1 MPEAGE
7 NISQDSQESQDSQQD
22 TQESAPEVSGSDT
35 VESAE
40 PAQPEDESS
49 EQVDA
54 APSEQPEEIDG
65 EVVDEVQEE
74 AETEDDG
81 NDEAPEEV
89 AEEVVEP
96 EAEAEPEPEP
106 EPETESDDSA
116 EDADEATEA
125 EAVEEDSSTEEAEAE
140 EDGNDEA
147 PEEVAEE
154 VVEAEA
160 EPEPEPES
168 ETESDDSA
176 EDAPFDPHNI
186 PKKYDS
192 QTFEWYILKVQVNRE
207 TSIRDGLLRRIK
219 MEGLEEYFE
228 EVIVPTED
236 IVEFTRSGKRKVVK
250 RKLYPGYIMV
260 NMMLQDDSWFLVR
273 ETPGIGDFTGTLG
286 KPSPMPADE
295 VERILS
301 VAQPEEEADGEEPQL
316 KTAIPFKAGDRVR
329 VKDGNFQN
337 FEGEVDG
344 IDEANGR
351 VTLII
356 NIFGRSTPV
365 ELEHWQIEEI

>member
-1 MPEAGE
+1 MSGYYVFGVFTVNEFQDESNESLEPQDNSTPASND
-7 NISQDSQESQDSQQD
+7 NISQDS
-22 TQESAPEVSGSDT
+22 
-35 VESAE
+35 
-40 PAQPEDESS
+40 
-49 EQVDA
+49 
-54 APSEQPEEIDG
+54 
-65 EVVDEVQEE
+65 
-74 AETEDDG
+74 
-81 NDEAPEEV
+81 APEEV
-89 AEEVVEP
+89 GNEVQQDTPVETTESIEPSAKPVAEEAVSDASSEEAPAEDESDVEESEEAPAEELVVEP
-96 EAEAEPEPEP
+96 ASEPTP
-106 EPETESDDSA
+106 
-116 EDADEATEA
+116 
-125 EAVEEDSSTEEAEAE
+125 AE
-140 EDGNDEA
+140 E
-147 PEEVAEE
+147 
-154 VVEAEA
+154 
-160 EPEPEPES
+160 
-168 ETESDDSA
+168 SA

-192 QTFEWYILKVQVNRE
+192 QTLEWYILKVQVNRE
-207 TSIRDGLLRRIK
+207 TTIRDALLRRIK
-219 MEGLEEYFE
+219 MEGLDDYFE

-260 NMMLQDDSWFLVR
+260 KMMLQDDSWFLVR
-273 ETPGIGDFTGTLG
+273 ETPGIGDFTGTFG
-286 KPSPMPADE
+286 KPTPMPAHE

-301 VAQPEEEADGEEPQL
+301 VAQPEEDSKGEEPQL
-316 KTAIPFKAGDRVR
+316 KTAIPFNAGDRVR

>member
-1 MPEAGE
+1 VNEFQDESNESLEPQADPMPGAGE

-22 TQESAPEVSGSDT
+22 RQESAPEVSGSDT

-49 EQVDA
+49 EQVEA

-65 EVVDEVQEE
+65 EVVDEVEEE
-74 AETEDDG
+74 AETEPEAESDNSPEDADEATEAEAVEEDLATEEAEADG
-81 NDEAPEEV
+81 DGSDEAPEEV

-106 EPETESDDSA
+106 EP
-116 EDADEATEA
+116 
-125 EAVEEDSSTEEAEAE
+125 
-140 EDGNDEA
+140 
-147 PEEVAEE
+147 
-154 VVEAEA
+154 
-160 EPEPEPES
+160 

-228 EVIVPTED
+228 EVMVPTED

>member
-1 MPEAGE
+1 MFGVFTVNEFQDESNESLEPQDNSTPASND
-7 NISQDSQESQDSQQD
+7 NISQDS
-22 TQESAPEVSGSDT
+22 
-35 VESAE
+35 
-40 PAQPEDESS
+40 
-49 EQVDA
+49 
-54 APSEQPEEIDG
+54 
-65 EVVDEVQEE
+65 
-74 AETEDDG
+74 
-81 NDEAPEEV
+81 APEEV
-89 AEEVVEP
+89 GNEVQQDTPVETTESIETSAEPVAEGAVSDASSEEVPAEDESGVEESEEAPAEDESGVEESEEAPAEELVVEP
-96 EAEAEPEPEP
+96 ASEPTP
-106 EPETESDDSA
+106 
-116 EDADEATEA
+116 
-125 EAVEEDSSTEEAEAE
+125 AE
-140 EDGNDEA
+140 E
-147 PEEVAEE
+147 
-154 VVEAEA
+154 
-160 EPEPEPES
+160 
-168 ETESDDSA
+168 SA

-192 QTFEWYILKVQVNRE
+192 QTLEWYILKVQVNRE
-207 TSIRDGLLRRIK
+207 TTIRDALLRRIK
-219 MEGLEEYFE
+219 MEGLDDYFE

-260 NMMLQDDSWFLVR
+260 KMMLQDDSWFLVR
-273 ETPGIGDFTGTLG
+273 ETPGIGDFTGTFG
-286 KPSPMPADE
+286 KPTPMPAHE

-301 VAQPEEEADGEEPQL
+301 VAQPEEDSKGEEPQL
-316 KTAIPFKAGDRVR
+316 KTAIPFNAGDRVR

>member
-1 MPEAGE
+1 MNEFQDESNESLEPQADPMPEAGE

-22 TQESAPEVSGSDT
+22 TQESAPEVTGSDT

-40 PAQPEDESS
+40 PAQPEAASS
-49 EQVDA
+49 EQVEA
-54 APSEQPEEIDG
+54 APSEQPEQIDG
-65 EVVDEVQEE
+65 EVVDEVEEE
-74 AETEDDG
+74 AETE
-81 NDEAPEEV
+81 
-89 AEEVVEP
+89 P
-96 EAEAEPEPEP
+96 EAE
-106 EPETESDDSA
+106 SDNST

-125 EAVEEDSSTEEAEAE
+125 EVVEEDSSTEEAEAE
-140 EDGNDEA
+140 GDGSDEA

-168 ETESDDSA
+168 ETESDNGA

-273 ETPGIGDFTGTLG
+273 ETSGIGDFTGTLG

>member
-1 MPEAGE
+1 MKKLYITLVGVGLAF
-7 NISQDSQESQDSQQD
+7 
-22 TQESAPEVSGSDT
+22 GST
-35 VESAE
+35 LLA
-40 PAQPEDESS
+40 ADES
-49 EQVDA
+49 E
-54 APSEQPEEIDG
+54 
-65 EVVDEVQEE
+65 
-74 AETEDDG
+74 
-81 NDEAPEEV
+81 
-89 AEEVVEP
+89 
-96 EAEAEPEPEP
+96 
-106 EPETESDDSA
+106 
-116 EDADEATEA
+116 
-125 EAVEEDSSTEEAEAE
+125 VEESEET
-140 EDGNDEA
+140 
-147 PEEVAEE
+147 P
-154 VVEAEA
+154 
-160 EPEPEPES
+160 
-168 ETESDDSA
+168 A

-207 TSIRDGLLRRIK
+207 TSIRDALLRRIK

-260 NMMLQDDSWFLVR
+260 KMMLQDDSWFLVR
-273 ETPGIGDFTGTLG
+273 ETPGIGDFTGTFG
-286 KPSPMPADE
+286 KPTPMPAHE

-301 VAQPEEEADGEEPQL
+301 VAQPEEDSKGEEPQL

>member
-1 MPEAGE
+1 MSGYYVFGVFTVNEFQDESNESLEPQDNSTPASND
-7 NISQDSQESQDSQQD
+7 NISQDS
-22 TQESAPEVSGSDT
+22 
-35 VESAE
+35 
-40 PAQPEDESS
+40 
-49 EQVDA
+49 
-54 APSEQPEEIDG
+54 
-65 EVVDEVQEE
+65 
-74 AETEDDG
+74 
-81 NDEAPEEV
+81 APEEV
-89 AEEVVEP
+89 GNEVQQDAPVETTESIETPAEPVADEAVTDASSEEVPAEDESDVEESEEAPAEELVVEP
-96 EAEAEPEPEP
+96 ASEPTPAEE
-106 EPETESDDSA
+106 SA
-116 EDADEATEA
+116 E
-125 EAVEEDSSTEEAEAE
+125 EES
-140 EDGNDEA
+140 
-147 PEEVAEE
+147 
-154 VVEAEA
+154 
-160 EPEPEPES
+160 
-168 ETESDDSA
+168 

-192 QTFEWYILKVQVNRE
+192 QTLEWYILKVQVNRE
-207 TSIRDGLLRRIK
+207 TTIRDALLRRIK
-219 MEGLEEYFE
+219 MEGLDDYFE

-260 NMMLQDDSWFLVR
+260 KMMLQDDSWFLVR
-273 ETPGIGDFTGTLG
+273 ETPGIGDFTGTFG
-286 KPSPMPADE
+286 KPTPMPAHE

-301 VAQPEEEADGEEPQL
+301 VAQPEEDSKGEEPQL
-316 KTAIPFKAGDRVR
+316 KTAIPFNAGDRVR

>member
-1 MPEAGE
+1 MFGVFTVNEFQDESNESLEPQDDSTPVADD
-7 NISQDSQESQDSQQD
+7 NVSQDSVPEEVGKQAEAEEVPQAEDIQPEVAD
-22 TQESAPEVSGSDT
+22 ETTQEDETSSVAPGTEAADSDI
-35 VESAE
+35 
-40 PAQPEDESS
+40 DEQVS
-49 EQVDA
+49 EQGDIQPDEDSGQDDPAEQVATEDIVEEVA
-54 APSEQPEEIDG
+54 SEQLAAD
-65 EVVDEVQEE
+65 EE
-74 AETEDDG
+74 AEVTGEEVVEETEVEVETE
-81 NDEAPEEV
+81 NETAEEV
-89 AEEVVEP
+89 AES
-96 EAEAEPEPEP
+96 EPEPEP
-106 EPETESDDSA
+106 EVGDDPED
-116 EDADEATEA
+116 
-125 EAVEEDSSTEEAEAE
+125 V
-140 EDGNDEA
+140 
-147 PEEVAEE
+147 
-154 VVEAEA
+154 
-160 EPEPEPES
+160 
-168 ETESDDSA
+168 
-176 EDAPFDPHNI
+176 PFDPHNI

-260 NMMLQDDSWFLVR
+260 KMMLQDDSWFLVR
-273 ETPGIGDFTGTLG
+273 ETPGIGDFTGTFG
-286 KPSPMPADE
+286 KPTPMPAEE

-301 VAQPEEEADGEEPQL
+301 VAQPEEDAKGEEPQL

-365 ELEHWQIEEI
+365 ELEHWQIEEL

>member
-1 MPEAGE
+1 MFGVFTVNEFQDESNESLEPQDNSTPASND
-7 NISQDSQESQDSQQD
+7 NISQDS
-22 TQESAPEVSGSDT
+22 
-35 VESAE
+35 
-40 PAQPEDESS
+40 
-49 EQVDA
+49 
-54 APSEQPEEIDG
+54 
-65 EVVDEVQEE
+65 
-74 AETEDDG
+74 
-81 NDEAPEEV
+81 APEEV
-89 AEEVVEP
+89 GNEVQQDAPVETTESIETPAEPVADEAAPDASSEEVPAEDESDVEESEEVPAEDESDVEESEEAPAEELVVEP
-96 EAEAEPEPEP
+96 ASEPTP
-106 EPETESDDSA
+106 
-116 EDADEATEA
+116 
-125 EAVEEDSSTEEAEAE
+125 AE
-140 EDGNDEA
+140 E
-147 PEEVAEE
+147 
-154 VVEAEA
+154 
-160 EPEPEPES
+160 
-168 ETESDDSA
+168 SA

-192 QTFEWYILKVQVNRE
+192 QTLEWYILKVQVNRE
-207 TSIRDGLLRRIK
+207 TTIRDALLRRIK
-219 MEGLEEYFE
+219 MEGLDDYFE

-260 NMMLQDDSWFLVR
+260 KMMLQDDSWFLVR
-273 ETPGIGDFTGTLG
+273 ETPGIGDFTGTFG
-286 KPSPMPADE
+286 KPTPMPAHE

-301 VAQPEEEADGEEPQL
+301 VAQPEEDSKGEEPQL
-316 KTAIPFKAGDRVR
+316 KTAIPFNAGDRVR

>member
-1 MPEAGE
+1 MPGAGE

-22 TQESAPEVSGSDT
+22 SQESAPEATGSDT

-49 EQVDA
+49 EQVEA

-65 EVVDEVQEE
+65 EVVDEVEEE
-74 AETEDDG
+74 AQT
-81 NDEAPEEV
+81 
-89 AEEVVEP
+89 EP
-96 EAEAEPEPEP
+96 EAE
-106 EPETESDDSA
+106 SDNST

-125 EAVEEDSSTEEAEAE
+125 EAVEEDLSTEEAEAE
-140 EDGNDEA
+140 DDGSDEA

-154 VVEAEA
+154 VVEPEAEA

-228 EVIVPTED
+228 EVMVPTED

>member
-1 MPEAGE
+1 MNEFQDESNESLEPQADPMPGAGE

-22 TQESAPEVSGSDT
+22 SQESAPEVSGSDT

-40 PAQPEDESS
+40 AAQQEEDSS
-49 EQVDA
+49 EQVEA
-54 APSEQPEEIDG
+54 APSQQPEAIDD
-65 EVVDEVQEE
+65 EVVDEVEEE
-74 AETEDDG
+74 AETEPG
-81 NDEAPEEV
+81 
-89 AEEVVEP
+89 
-96 EAEAEPEPEP
+96 
-106 EPETESDDSA
+106 DSS
-116 EDADEATEA
+116 EDATEATEA
-125 EAVEEDSSTEEAEAE
+125 EAVQEDSSTEESEAE

-301 VAQPEEEADGEEPQL
+301 VAQPEEETDGEEPQL

>member
-1 MPEAGE
+1 MFGVYTVNEFQDESNESLEPQDESTPVADD
-7 NISQDSQESQDSQQD
+7 NVSQDSAPEEVGNDVEESQQG
-22 TQESAPEVSGSDT
+22 TPAENAPLEEEAAED
-35 VESAE
+35 VEE
-40 PAQPEDESS
+40 TT
-49 EQVDA
+49 
-54 APSEQPEEIDG
+54 EQPVE
-65 EVVDEVQEE
+65 QEE
-74 AETEDDG
+74 AE
-81 NDEAPEEV
+81 EE
-89 AEEVVEP
+89 
-96 EAEAEPEPEP
+96 
-106 EPETESDDSA
+106 
-116 EDADEATEA
+116 
-125 EAVEEDSSTEEAEAE
+125 
-140 EDGNDEA
+140 
-147 PEEVAEE
+147 
-154 VVEAEA
+154 
-160 EPEPEPES
+160 
-168 ETESDDSA
+168 
-176 EDAPFDPHNI
+176 APFDPHNI
-186 PKKYDS
+186 PKKYNS

-228 EVIVPTED
+228 DVIVPTED

-260 NMMLQDDSWFLVR
+260 KMMLQDDSWFLVR
-273 ETPGIGDFTGTLG
+273 ETPGIGDFTGTFG
-286 KPSPMPADE
+286 KPTPMSVEE

-301 VAQPEEEADGEEPQL
+301 VAQPEEDTEGEEPQL

>member
-1 MPEAGE
+1 MFGVFTVNEFQDESNESLEPQDDSTPVADD
-7 NISQDSQESQDSQQD
+7 NVSQDSVPEEVGKQAEAEEVPQAEDIQPEVAD
-22 TQESAPEVSGSDT
+22 ETTQEDETSSVAPGTEAADSDI
-35 VESAE
+35 
-40 PAQPEDESS
+40 DEQVS
-49 EQVDA
+49 EQGDI
-54 APSEQPEEIDG
+54 QPEEDSG
-65 EVVDEVQEE
+65 QDDPAEQVATENVVEEVASEQLAADEE
-74 AETEDDG
+74 AEVTGEEVVEETEVEVEVEVETE
-81 NDEAPEEV
+81 NETAEEV
-89 AEEVVEP
+89 AE
-96 EAEAEPEPEP
+96 
-106 EPETESDDSA
+106 S
-116 EDADEATEA
+116 
-125 EAVEEDSSTEEAEAE
+125 
-140 EDGNDEA
+140 
-147 PEEVAEE
+147 
-154 VVEAEA
+154 
-160 EPEPEPES
+160 EPES
-168 ETESDDSA
+168 EPEVGNDP
-176 EDAPFDPHNI
+176 EDVPFDPHNI

-260 NMMLQDDSWFLVR
+260 KMMLQDDSWFLVR
-273 ETPGIGDFTGTLG
+273 ETPGIGDFTGTFG
-286 KPSPMPADE
+286 KPTPMPAEE

-301 VAQPEEEADGEEPQL
+301 VAQPEEDAKGEEPQL

-365 ELEHWQIEEI
+365 ELEHWQIEEL

>member
-1 MPEAGE
+1 MSGYYVFGVFTVNEFQDESNESLEPQDNSTPASND
-7 NISQDSQESQDSQQD
+7 NISEDS
-22 TQESAPEVSGSDT
+22 
-35 VESAE
+35 
-40 PAQPEDESS
+40 
-49 EQVDA
+49 
-54 APSEQPEEIDG
+54 
-65 EVVDEVQEE
+65 
-74 AETEDDG
+74 
-81 NDEAPEEV
+81 APEEV
-89 AEEVVEP
+89 GNEVQQDTPVETTESIETPAEPVAGEAVTDASGEEVPVEDESDVEEGEEAPAEDESEVEESEEVPAEDESDVEESEEAPAEELVVEP
-96 EAEAEPEPEP
+96 ASEPTP
-106 EPETESDDSA
+106 
-116 EDADEATEA
+116 
-125 EAVEEDSSTEEAEAE
+125 AE
-140 EDGNDEA
+140 E
-147 PEEVAEE
+147 
-154 VVEAEA
+154 
-160 EPEPEPES
+160 
-168 ETESDDSA
+168 SA

-192 QTFEWYILKVQVNRE
+192 QTLEWYILKVQVNRE
-207 TSIRDGLLRRIK
+207 TSIRDALLRRIK
-219 MEGLEEYFE
+219 MEGLDEYFE

-260 NMMLQDDSWFLVR
+260 KMMLQDDSWFLVR
-273 ETPGIGDFTGTLG
+273 ETPGIGDFTGTFG
-286 KPSPMPADE
+286 KPTPMPADE

-301 VAQPEEEADGEEPQL
+301 VAQPEEDSKGEEPQL
-316 KTAIPFKAGDRVR
+316 KTAIPFNAGDRVR

>member
-22 TQESAPEVSGSDT
+22 SQESAPEVSGSDT

-49 EQVDA
+49 EQVEA

-65 EVVDEVQEE
+65 EVVDEVEEEAQTEPEAESDNSTEDADEATEAEVVEEDSSTEE
-74 AETEDDG
+74 AEAEGDG
-81 NDEAPEEV
+81 SDEAPEEV

-106 EPETESDDSA
+106 E
-116 EDADEATEA
+116 
-125 EAVEEDSSTEEAEAE
+125 
-140 EDGNDEA
+140 
-147 PEEVAEE
+147 
-154 VVEAEA
+154 
-160 EPEPEPES
+160 S
-168 ETESDDSA
+168 ETESDNGA

>member
-1 MPEAGE
+1 MNEFQDESNESLEPQDNSTPASDD
-7 NISQDSQESQDSQQD
+7 NISQDSSPEEVGNEIGEVQQD
-22 TQESAPEVSGSDT
+22 APAETTESIEAPAESVAEEAVADGASEETAIKTEAAPDAQ
-35 VESAE
+35 VEESE
-40 PAQPEDESS
+40 ETPAEDES
-49 EQVDA
+49 E
-54 APSEQPEEIDG
+54 
-65 EVVDEVQEE
+65 
-74 AETEDDG
+74 
-81 NDEAPEEV
+81 
-89 AEEVVEP
+89 
-96 EAEAEPEPEP
+96 
-106 EPETESDDSA
+106 
-116 EDADEATEA
+116 
-125 EAVEEDSSTEEAEAE
+125 VEESEET
-140 EDGNDEA
+140 
-147 PEEVAEE
+147 P
-154 VVEAEA
+154 
-160 EPEPEPES
+160 
-168 ETESDDSA
+168 A

-207 TSIRDGLLRRIK
+207 TSIRDALLRRIK

-260 NMMLQDDSWFLVR
+260 KMMLQDDSWFLVR
-273 ETPGIGDFTGTLG
+273 ETPGIGDFTGTFG
-286 KPSPMPADE
+286 KPTPMPAHE

-301 VAQPEEEADGEEPQL
+301 VAQPEEDSKGEEPQL

>member
-1 MPEAGE
+1 MNEFQDESNESLEPQDNSTPASDD
-7 NISQDSQESQDSQQD
+7 NISQDS
-22 TQESAPEVSGSDT
+22 
-35 VESAE
+35 
-40 PAQPEDESS
+40 
-49 EQVDA
+49 
-54 APSEQPEEIDG
+54 
-65 EVVDEVQEE
+65 
-74 AETEDDG
+74 
-81 NDEAPEEV
+81 APEEV
-89 AEEVVEP
+89 GNEIGEVQQDAPAET
-96 EAEAEPEPEP
+96 
-106 EPETESDDSA
+106 TESI
-116 EDADEATEA
+116 
-125 EAVEEDSSTEEAEAE
+125 
-140 EDGNDEA
+140 EA
-147 PEEVAEE
+147 PAESVAEE
-154 VVEAEA
+154 AVADGASEETAIETEAAPDAQVE
-160 EPEPEPES
+160 ES
-168 ETESDDSA
+168 EETPAEDESEVEESEETPA

-207 TSIRDGLLRRIK
+207 TSIRDALLRRIK

-260 NMMLQDDSWFLVR
+260 KMMLQDDSWFLVR
-273 ETPGIGDFTGTLG
+273 ETPGIGDFTGTFG
-286 KPSPMPADE
+286 KPTPMPAHE

-301 VAQPEEEADGEEPQL
+301 VAQPEEDSKGEEPQL

>member
-1 MPEAGE
+1 MNEFQDESNESLEPQDNSTPASND
-7 NISQDSQESQDSQQD
+7 NISQDS
-22 TQESAPEVSGSDT
+22 
-35 VESAE
+35 
-40 PAQPEDESS
+40 
-49 EQVDA
+49 
-54 APSEQPEEIDG
+54 
-65 EVVDEVQEE
+65 
-74 AETEDDG
+74 
-81 NDEAPEEV
+81 APEEV
-89 AEEVVEP
+89 GNEVQQDTPVETTESIETSAEPVAEEAISDASSEEVPAEELVVEP
-96 EAEAEPEPEP
+96 ASEPTP
-106 EPETESDDSA
+106 
-116 EDADEATEA
+116 
-125 EAVEEDSSTEEAEAE
+125 AE
-140 EDGNDEA
+140 E
-147 PEEVAEE
+147 
-154 VVEAEA
+154 
-160 EPEPEPES
+160 
-168 ETESDDSA
+168 SA

-192 QTFEWYILKVQVNRE
+192 QTLEWYILKVQVNRE
-207 TSIRDGLLRRIK
+207 TTIRDALLRRIK
-219 MEGLEEYFE
+219 MEGLDDYFE

-260 NMMLQDDSWFLVR
+260 KMMLQDDSWFLVR
-273 ETPGIGDFTGTLG
+273 ETPGIGDFTGTFG
-286 KPSPMPADE
+286 KPTPMPAHE

-301 VAQPEEEADGEEPQL
+301 VAQPEEDSKGEEPQL
-316 KTAIPFKAGDRVR
+316 KTAIPFNAGDRVR

>member
-1 MPEAGE
+1 MNEFQEESNESLEPQADPMPGAGE

-22 TQESAPEVSGSDT
+22 SQESAPEVSGSDT

-49 EQVDA
+49 EQVEA
-54 APSEQPEEIDG
+54 SPSEQPEEIDG
-65 EVVDEVQEE
+65 EVVDEVEEE
-74 AETEDDG
+74 AETEPG
-81 NDEAPEEV
+81 
-89 AEEVVEP
+89 
-96 EAEAEPEPEP
+96 
-106 EPETESDDSA
+106 DSS
-116 EDADEATEA
+116 EDATEATEA
-125 EAVEEDSSTEEAEAE
+125 EAVQEDSSTEESEAE

-301 VAQPEEEADGEEPQL
+301 VAQPEEETDGEEPQL

>member
-1 MPEAGE
+1 MRA
-7 NISQDSQESQDSQQD
+7 
-22 TQESAPEVSGSDT
+22 
-35 VESAE
+35 
-40 PAQPEDESS
+40 
-49 EQVDA
+49 
-54 APSEQPEEIDG
+54 
-65 EVVDEVQEE
+65 
-74 AETEDDG
+74 
-81 NDEAPEEV
+81 
-89 AEEVVEP
+89 
-96 EAEAEPEPEP
+96 
-106 EPETESDDSA
+106 
-116 EDADEATEA
+116 
-125 EAVEEDSSTEEAEAE
+125 
-140 EDGNDEA
+140 
-147 PEEVAEE
+147 
-154 VVEAEA
+154 
-160 EPEPEPES
+160 
-168 ETESDDSA
+168 
-176 EDAPFDPHNI
+176 FDPNNI

-228 EVIVPTED
+228 DVIVPTED

-273 ETPGIGDFTGTLG
+273 ETPGIGDFTGTFG
-286 KPSPMPADE
+286 KPTPMPADE
-295 VERILS
+295 VERILT
-301 VAQPEEEADGEEPQL
+301 VAQPEEDAEGDEPQL
-316 KTAIPFKAGDRVR
+316 KTAIPFKPGDRVR

>member
-1 MPEAGE
+1 MFGVFTVNEFQDESNESLEPQDNSTPASND
-7 NISQDSQESQDSQQD
+7 NISQDS
-22 TQESAPEVSGSDT
+22 
-35 VESAE
+35 
-40 PAQPEDESS
+40 
-49 EQVDA
+49 
-54 APSEQPEEIDG
+54 
-65 EVVDEVQEE
+65 
-74 AETEDDG
+74 
-81 NDEAPEEV
+81 APEEV
-89 AEEVVEP
+89 GNEVQQDAPVETTESIETPAEPVADEAAPDASSEEVPAEDESDVEESEEVPAEDESDVEESEEAPAEELVVEP
-96 EAEAEPEPEP
+96 ASEPTP
-106 EPETESDDSA
+106 
-116 EDADEATEA
+116 
-125 EAVEEDSSTEEAEAE
+125 AE
-140 EDGNDEA
+140 E
-147 PEEVAEE
+147 
-154 VVEAEA
+154 
-160 EPEPEPES
+160 
-168 ETESDDSA
+168 SA

-192 QTFEWYILKVQVNRE
+192 QTLEWYILKVQVNRE
-207 TSIRDGLLRRIK
+207 TSIRDALLRRIK
-219 MEGLEEYFE
+219 MEGLDDYFE

-260 NMMLQDDSWFLVR
+260 KMMLQDDSWFLVR
-273 ETPGIGDFTGTLG
+273 ETPGIGDFTGTFG
-286 KPSPMPADE
+286 KPTPMPAHE

-301 VAQPEEEADGEEPQL
+301 VAQPEEDTKGEEPQL
-316 KTAIPFKAGDRVR
+316 KTAIPFNAGDRVR

>member
-1 MPEAGE
+1 MFGVFTVNEFQDESNESLEPQDNSTPASND
-7 NISQDSQESQDSQQD
+7 NISQDS
-22 TQESAPEVSGSDT
+22 
-35 VESAE
+35 
-40 PAQPEDESS
+40 
-49 EQVDA
+49 
-54 APSEQPEEIDG
+54 
-65 EVVDEVQEE
+65 
-74 AETEDDG
+74 
-81 NDEAPEEV
+81 APEEV
-89 AEEVVEP
+89 GNEVQQDTPVETTESIETPAQPVAGEAVTDVSGEEVPVEDESDVEEGEEAPAEDESDVEESEESPAEELVVEP
-96 EAEAEPEPEP
+96 ASEPTP
-106 EPETESDDSA
+106 
-116 EDADEATEA
+116 
-125 EAVEEDSSTEEAEAE
+125 AE
-140 EDGNDEA
+140 E
-147 PEEVAEE
+147 
-154 VVEAEA
+154 
-160 EPEPEPES
+160 
-168 ETESDDSA
+168 SA

-192 QTFEWYILKVQVNRE
+192 QTLEWYILKVQVNRE
-207 TSIRDGLLRRIK
+207 TTIRDALLRRIK
-219 MEGLEEYFE
+219 MEGLDDYFE

-260 NMMLQDDSWFLVR
+260 KMMLQDDSWFLVR
-273 ETPGIGDFTGTLG
+273 ETPGIGDFTGTFG
-286 KPSPMPADE
+286 KPTPMPAHE

-301 VAQPEEEADGEEPQL
+301 VAQPEEDSKGEEPQL
-316 KTAIPFKAGDRVR
+316 KTAIPFNAGDRVR

>member
-1 MPEAGE
+1 MFGVFTVNEFQDESNESLEPQDNSTPASND
-7 NISQDSQESQDSQQD
+7 NISQDS
-22 TQESAPEVSGSDT
+22 
-35 VESAE
+35 
-40 PAQPEDESS
+40 
-49 EQVDA
+49 
-54 APSEQPEEIDG
+54 
-65 EVVDEVQEE
+65 
-74 AETEDDG
+74 
-81 NDEAPEEV
+81 APEEV
-89 AEEVVEP
+89 GNEVQQDTPVETTESIETSAEPVAEEAVSDASSEEVPAEDESGVEESEEAPAEDESGVEESEEVPAEDESDVEESKEAPAEDESGVEESEEVPAEELVVEP
-96 EAEAEPEPEP
+96 ASEPTP
-106 EPETESDDSA
+106 
-116 EDADEATEA
+116 
-125 EAVEEDSSTEEAEAE
+125 AE
-140 EDGNDEA
+140 E
-147 PEEVAEE
+147 
-154 VVEAEA
+154 
-160 EPEPEPES
+160 
-168 ETESDDSA
+168 SA

-192 QTFEWYILKVQVNRE
+192 QTLEWYILKVQVNRE
-207 TSIRDGLLRRIK
+207 TTIRDALLRRIK
-219 MEGLEEYFE
+219 MEGLDDYFE

-260 NMMLQDDSWFLVR
+260 KMMLQDDSWFLVR
-273 ETPGIGDFTGTLG
+273 ETPGIGDFTGTFG
-286 KPSPMPADE
+286 KPTPMPAHE

-301 VAQPEEEADGEEPQL
+301 VAQPEEDSKGEEPQL
-316 KTAIPFKAGDRVR
+316 KTAIPFNAGDRVR

>member
-1 MPEAGE
+1 MNEFQDESNESLEPQADPMPEAGE

-96 EAEAEPEPEP
+96 
-106 EPETESDDSA
+106 
-116 EDADEATEA
+116 
-125 EAVEEDSSTEEAEAE
+125 
-140 EDGNDEA
+140 
-147 PEEVAEE
+147 
-154 VVEAEA
+154 EAEA

>member
-1 MPEAGE
+1 MSGYYVFGVFTVNEFQDESNESLEPQDNSTPASND
-7 NISQDSQESQDSQQD
+7 NISQDS
-22 TQESAPEVSGSDT
+22 
-35 VESAE
+35 
-40 PAQPEDESS
+40 
-49 EQVDA
+49 
-54 APSEQPEEIDG
+54 
-65 EVVDEVQEE
+65 
-74 AETEDDG
+74 
-81 NDEAPEEV
+81 APEEV
-89 AEEVVEP
+89 GNEVQQDAPVETTESIETPAEPVADEAAPDASSEEVPAEDESDVEESEEAPAEDESDVEESEEVPAEDESDVEESEEAPAEELVVEP
-96 EAEAEPEPEP
+96 ASEPTP
-106 EPETESDDSA
+106 
-116 EDADEATEA
+116 
-125 EAVEEDSSTEEAEAE
+125 AE
-140 EDGNDEA
+140 E
-147 PEEVAEE
+147 
-154 VVEAEA
+154 
-160 EPEPEPES
+160 
-168 ETESDDSA
+168 SA

-192 QTFEWYILKVQVNRE
+192 QTLEWYILKVQVNRE
-207 TSIRDGLLRRIK
+207 TTIRDALLRRIK
-219 MEGLEEYFE
+219 MEGLDDYFE

-260 NMMLQDDSWFLVR
+260 KMMLQDDSWFLVR
-273 ETPGIGDFTGTLG
+273 ETPGIGDFTGTFG
-286 KPSPMPADE
+286 KPTPMPAHE

-301 VAQPEEEADGEEPQL
+301 VAQPEEDTKGEEPQL
-316 KTAIPFKAGDRVR
+316 KTAIPFNAGDRVR

>member
-1 MPEAGE
+1 MFGVFTVNEFQDESNESLEPQDNSTPASND
-7 NISQDSQESQDSQQD
+7 NISQDS
-22 TQESAPEVSGSDT
+22 
-35 VESAE
+35 
-40 PAQPEDESS
+40 
-49 EQVDA
+49 
-54 APSEQPEEIDG
+54 
-65 EVVDEVQEE
+65 
-74 AETEDDG
+74 
-81 NDEAPEEV
+81 APEEV
-89 AEEVVEP
+89 GNEVQQDAPVETTESIETPAEPVADEAVTDASSEEVPAEDESDVEESEEAPAEELVVEP
-96 EAEAEPEPEP
+96 ASEPTP
-106 EPETESDDSA
+106 
-116 EDADEATEA
+116 
-125 EAVEEDSSTEEAEAE
+125 AE
-140 EDGNDEA
+140 E
-147 PEEVAEE
+147 
-154 VVEAEA
+154 
-160 EPEPEPES
+160 
-168 ETESDDSA
+168 SA

-192 QTFEWYILKVQVNRE
+192 QTLEWYILKVQVNRE
-207 TSIRDGLLRRIK
+207 TTIRDALLRRIK
-219 MEGLEEYFE
+219 MEGLDDYFE

-260 NMMLQDDSWFLVR
+260 KMMLQDDSWFLVR
-273 ETPGIGDFTGTLG
+273 ETPGIGDFTGTFG
-286 KPSPMPADE
+286 KPTPMPAHE

-301 VAQPEEEADGEEPQL
+301 VAQPEEDSKGEEPQL
-316 KTAIPFKAGDRVR
+316 KTAIPFNAGDRVR

>member
-1 MPEAGE
+1 MNEFQDESNESLEPQDNSTPASDD
-7 NISQDSQESQDSQQD
+7 NISQDS
-22 TQESAPEVSGSDT
+22 
-35 VESAE
+35 
-40 PAQPEDESS
+40 
-49 EQVDA
+49 
-54 APSEQPEEIDG
+54 
-65 EVVDEVQEE
+65 
-74 AETEDDG
+74 
-81 NDEAPEEV
+81 APEEV
-89 AEEVVEP
+89 GNEIGEVQQDAPAET
-96 EAEAEPEPEP
+96 
-106 EPETESDDSA
+106 TESI
-116 EDADEATEA
+116 
-125 EAVEEDSSTEEAEAE
+125 
-140 EDGNDEA
+140 EA
-147 PEEVAEE
+147 PAESVAEE
-154 VVEAEA
+154 AVADGASEETAIKTEAAPDAQVE
-160 EPEPEPES
+160 ES
-168 ETESDDSA
+168 EETPAEDESEVEESEETPA

-207 TSIRDGLLRRIK
+207 TSIRDALLRRIK

-260 NMMLQDDSWFLVR
+260 KMMLQDDSWFLVR
-273 ETPGIGDFTGTLG
+273 ETPGIGDFTGTFG
-286 KPSPMPADE
+286 KPTPMPAHE

-301 VAQPEEEADGEEPQL
+301 VAQPEEDSKGEEPQL

>member
-1 MPEAGE
+1 MFGVFTVNEFQDESNESLEPQDNSTPASND
-7 NISQDSQESQDSQQD
+7 NISQDS
-22 TQESAPEVSGSDT
+22 
-35 VESAE
+35 
-40 PAQPEDESS
+40 
-49 EQVDA
+49 
-54 APSEQPEEIDG
+54 
-65 EVVDEVQEE
+65 
-74 AETEDDG
+74 
-81 NDEAPEEV
+81 APEEV
-89 AEEVVEP
+89 GNEVQQDTPVETTESIEPSAEPVAEEAVSDASSEEVPAEDESDVEESEEAPAEELVVEP
-96 EAEAEPEPEP
+96 ASEPTP
-106 EPETESDDSA
+106 
-116 EDADEATEA
+116 
-125 EAVEEDSSTEEAEAE
+125 AE
-140 EDGNDEA
+140 E
-147 PEEVAEE
+147 
-154 VVEAEA
+154 
-160 EPEPEPES
+160 
-168 ETESDDSA
+168 SA

-192 QTFEWYILKVQVNRE
+192 QTLEWYILKVQVNRE
-207 TSIRDGLLRRIK
+207 TSIRDALLRRIK
-219 MEGLEEYFE
+219 MEGLDEYFE

-260 NMMLQDDSWFLVR
+260 KMMLQDDSWFLVR
-273 ETPGIGDFTGTLG
+273 ETPGIGDFTGTFG
-286 KPSPMPADE
+286 KPTPMPADE

-301 VAQPEEEADGEEPQL
+301 VAQPEEDSKGEEPQL
-316 KTAIPFKAGDRVR
+316 KTAIPFNAGDRVR

>member
-1 MPEAGE
+1 MFGVFTVNEFQDESNESLEPQDNSTPASND
-7 NISQDSQESQDSQQD
+7 NISQDS
-22 TQESAPEVSGSDT
+22 
-35 VESAE
+35 
-40 PAQPEDESS
+40 
-49 EQVDA
+49 
-54 APSEQPEEIDG
+54 
-65 EVVDEVQEE
+65 
-74 AETEDDG
+74 
-81 NDEAPEEV
+81 APEEV
-89 AEEVVEP
+89 GNEVQQDTPVETTESIETPAEPVTEEAVTDASGEEVPIEDESDVEEGEEAPAEDETDVEESEEVPAEDESDVEESEEAPAEELVVEP
-96 EAEAEPEPEP
+96 ASEPTP
-106 EPETESDDSA
+106 
-116 EDADEATEA
+116 
-125 EAVEEDSSTEEAEAE
+125 AE
-140 EDGNDEA
+140 E
-147 PEEVAEE
+147 
-154 VVEAEA
+154 
-160 EPEPEPES
+160 
-168 ETESDDSA
+168 SA

-192 QTFEWYILKVQVNRE
+192 QTLEWYILKVQVNRE
-207 TSIRDGLLRRIK
+207 TTIRDALLRRIK
-219 MEGLEEYFE
+219 MEGLDDYFE

-260 NMMLQDDSWFLVR
+260 KMMLQDDSWFLVR
-273 ETPGIGDFTGTLG
+273 ETPGIGDFTGTFG
-286 KPSPMPADE
+286 KPTPMPAHE

-301 VAQPEEEADGEEPQL
+301 VAQPEEDSKGEEPQL
-316 KTAIPFKAGDRVR
+316 KTAIPFNAGDRVR

>member
-1 MPEAGE
+1 MFGVFTVNEFQDESNESLEPQDNSTPASND
-7 NISQDSQESQDSQQD
+7 NISQDS
-22 TQESAPEVSGSDT
+22 
-35 VESAE
+35 
-40 PAQPEDESS
+40 
-49 EQVDA
+49 
-54 APSEQPEEIDG
+54 
-65 EVVDEVQEE
+65 
-74 AETEDDG
+74 
-81 NDEAPEEV
+81 APEEV
-89 AEEVVEP
+89 GNEVQQDAPVETTESIETPAEPVADEAAPDASSEEVPAEDESDVEESEEAPAEDESGVEESEEAPAEELVVEP
-96 EAEAEPEPEP
+96 ASEPTP
-106 EPETESDDSA
+106 
-116 EDADEATEA
+116 
-125 EAVEEDSSTEEAEAE
+125 AE
-140 EDGNDEA
+140 E
-147 PEEVAEE
+147 
-154 VVEAEA
+154 
-160 EPEPEPES
+160 
-168 ETESDDSA
+168 SA

-192 QTFEWYILKVQVNRE
+192 QTLEWYILKVQVNRE
-207 TSIRDGLLRRIK
+207 TTIRDALLRRIK
-219 MEGLEEYFE
+219 MEGLDDYFE

-260 NMMLQDDSWFLVR
+260 KMMLQDDSWFLVR
-273 ETPGIGDFTGTLG
+273 ETPGIGDFTGTFG
-286 KPSPMPADE
+286 KPTPMPAHE

-301 VAQPEEEADGEEPQL
+301 VAQPEEDSKGEEPQL
-316 KTAIPFKAGDRVR
+316 KTAIPFNAGDRVR

>member
-1 MPEAGE
+1 MFGVYTVNEFQDESNESLEPQDESTPVADD
-7 NISQDSQESQDSQQD
+7 NVSQDSAPEEVGNDVEESQQG
-22 TQESAPEVSGSDT
+22 TPAENAPLEEEAAED
-35 VESAE
+35 VEE
-40 PAQPEDESS
+40 TT
-49 EQVDA
+49 
-54 APSEQPEEIDG
+54 EQPAE
-65 EVVDEVQEE
+65 QEE
-74 AETEDDG
+74 AE
-81 NDEAPEEV
+81 EE
-89 AEEVVEP
+89 
-96 EAEAEPEPEP
+96 
-106 EPETESDDSA
+106 
-116 EDADEATEA
+116 
-125 EAVEEDSSTEEAEAE
+125 
-140 EDGNDEA
+140 
-147 PEEVAEE
+147 
-154 VVEAEA
+154 
-160 EPEPEPES
+160 
-168 ETESDDSA
+168 
-176 EDAPFDPHNI
+176 APFDPHNI
-186 PKKYDS
+186 PKKYNS

-228 EVIVPTED
+228 DVIVPTED

-260 NMMLQDDSWFLVR
+260 KMMLQDDSWFLVR
-273 ETPGIGDFTGTLG
+273 ETPGIGDFTGTFG
-286 KPSPMPADE
+286 KPTPMSVEE

-301 VAQPEEEADGEEPQL
+301 VAQPEEDTEGEEPQL

>member
-1 MPEAGE
+1 MNEFQDESNESLEPQDNSTPASDD
-7 NISQDSQESQDSQQD
+7 NISQDS
-22 TQESAPEVSGSDT
+22 
-35 VESAE
+35 
-40 PAQPEDESS
+40 
-49 EQVDA
+49 
-54 APSEQPEEIDG
+54 
-65 EVVDEVQEE
+65 
-74 AETEDDG
+74 
-81 NDEAPEEV
+81 APEEV
-89 AEEVVEP
+89 GNEIGEVQQDAPAET
-96 EAEAEPEPEP
+96 
-106 EPETESDDSA
+106 TESI
-116 EDADEATEA
+116 
-125 EAVEEDSSTEEAEAE
+125 
-140 EDGNDEA
+140 EA
-147 PEEVAEE
+147 PAESVAEE
-154 VVEAEA
+154 AVADGASEETAVETEA
-160 EPEPEPES
+160 APDAQVEES
-168 ETESDDSA
+168 EETPAEDESEVEESEEAPA

-207 TSIRDGLLRRIK
+207 TSIRDALLRRIK

-260 NMMLQDDSWFLVR
+260 KMMLQDDSWFLVR
-273 ETPGIGDFTGTLG
+273 ETPGIGDFTGTFG
-286 KPSPMPADE
+286 KPTPMPAHE

-301 VAQPEEEADGEEPQL
+301 VAQPEEDSKGEEPQL

>member
-1 MPEAGE
+1 MSGHYVFGVFTVNEFQDESNESLEPQDNSTPASND
-7 NISQDSQESQDSQQD
+7 NISQDS
-22 TQESAPEVSGSDT
+22 
-35 VESAE
+35 
-40 PAQPEDESS
+40 
-49 EQVDA
+49 
-54 APSEQPEEIDG
+54 
-65 EVVDEVQEE
+65 
-74 AETEDDG
+74 
-81 NDEAPEEV
+81 APEEV
-89 AEEVVEP
+89 GNEVQQDAPVETTESVETPAEPVAEEAVADASSEEVPAEDESDVEESEESPAEELVVEP
-96 EAEAEPEPEP
+96 ASEPMP
-106 EPETESDDSA
+106 
-116 EDADEATEA
+116 
-125 EAVEEDSSTEEAEAE
+125 AE
-140 EDGNDEA
+140 E
-147 PEEVAEE
+147 
-154 VVEAEA
+154 
-160 EPEPEPES
+160 
-168 ETESDDSA
+168 SA

-192 QTFEWYILKVQVNRE
+192 QTLEWYILKVQVNRE
-207 TSIRDGLLRRIK
+207 TSIRDALLRRIK
-219 MEGLEEYFE
+219 MEGLDDYFE

-260 NMMLQDDSWFLVR
+260 KMMLQDDSWFLVR
-273 ETPGIGDFTGTLG
+273 ETPGIGDFTGTFG
-286 KPSPMPADE
+286 KPTPMPAHE

-301 VAQPEEEADGEEPQL
+301 VAQPEEDSKGEEPQL
-316 KTAIPFKAGDRVR
+316 KTAIPFNAGDRVR